1 MDVKRVLT
9 IAGSDSGGGAG
20 IQADLKTITALGGFG
35 MSVITAL
42 TAQNTLGVQG
52 IHEVPIDFVE
62 KQFDSVAEDIGVDAA
77 KTGMLANSEI
87 IKAVAKKIQNYGIE
101 KLVVDPVM
109 VAKGGAKL
117 IRDEA
122 KETLIEELL
131 PLAFVITPNTP
142 EAEELAGIKIE
153 SADDMKK
160 AAVII
165 HDMGAKNVFVK
176 GGHMGGDA
184 LDILFDGRDFHELVS
199 ERIETKDTHGTGCT
213 ISAAIATGLAQ
224 EMTVLDAVKRAKDY
238 ITTAIRFS
246 FRIGGGHGPT
256 NHFAALLR
264 ESERY
269 RSIIELKDGVGLLK
283 DGKCGNVIPAIQ
295 SNFVYALPYAT
306 TKDEVAG
313 IQGRILKVGDNVGTL
328 CDPEFGASNHVAKI
342 VLTTMRYDGDYRSAM
357 NIRFSDKLVDICR
370 DLGYEIDEFRRSDEP
385 KNVKKREGS
394 SLEWGTN
401 WVLSRRDTIPDIIF
415 DRGGMGKEPIIRI
428 LGKTPAEVA
437 GKALAVSKR
446 LKTLK

>member
-62 KQFDSVAEDIGVDAA
+62 KQFDSVAEDIGIDAA

-87 IKAVAKKIQNYGIE
+87 IKSVAKKIQDYGVE

-117 IRDEA
+117 IRNEA
-122 KETLIEELL
+122 KKTLIEELL
-131 PLAFVITPNTP
+131 PRAKRA
-142 EAEELAGIKIE
+142 AE
-153 SADDMKK
+153 
-160 AAVII
+160 II
-165 HDMGAKNVFVK
+165 HDMGARNVFVK

-184 LDILFDGRDFHELVS
+184 LDILFDGRDFHEFVS

-256 NHFAALLR
+256 NHIAYLLHK
-264 ESERY
+264 SE
-269 RSIIELKDGVGLLK
+269 K
-283 DGKCGNVIPAIQ
+283 
-295 SNFVYALPYAT
+295 
-306 TKDEVAG
+306 
-313 IQGRILKVGDNVGTL
+313 
-328 CDPEFGASNHVAKI
+328 
-342 VLTTMRYDGDYRSAM
+342 
-357 NIRFSDKLVDICR
+357 
-370 DLGYEIDEFRRSDEP
+370 
-385 KNVKKREGS
+385 
-394 SLEWGTN
+394 
-401 WVLSRRDTIPDIIF
+401 
-415 DRGGMGKEPIIRI
+415 
-428 LGKTPAEVA
+428 
-437 GKALAVSKR
+437 
-446 LKTLK
+446 